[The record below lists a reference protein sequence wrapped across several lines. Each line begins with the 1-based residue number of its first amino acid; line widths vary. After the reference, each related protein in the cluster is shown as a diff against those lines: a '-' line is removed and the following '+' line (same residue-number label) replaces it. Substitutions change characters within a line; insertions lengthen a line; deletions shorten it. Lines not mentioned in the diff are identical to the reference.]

1 MSPAEWFA
9 LAVTVLTTLGLRE
22 VAQKVVN
29 RKANQ
34 VANHYVEVQT
44 AQTEVETVKT
54 VLDQFRDLDRM
65 KTDRLQALE
74 RRVESLEARDADRT
88 MKLGMHNAW
97 AQVAH
102 QTLLITIPDYP
113 PPPPLS
119 PPTGTT
125 A

>member
-9 LAVTVLTTLGLRE
+9 LVLTALGTLGIQQIVSKL
-22 VAQKVVN
+22 VN
-29 RKANQ
+29 RRANQ
-34 VANHYVEVQT
+34 VANHFVEVQT